1 VEVACVWVR
10 ERRRRVME
18 WRRRKNLIVLYI
30 IERN

>member
-18 WRRRKNLIVLYI
+18 WRRRKNLIVLL
-30 IERN
+30 